1 MDNTSD
7 MLARIR
13 NALKANKSTVNV
25 IFSKKNLAILKVME
39 EEGYIEKAEEANT
52 RDSLKE
58 IVITLKYKYGIPSI
72 RELKLRS
79 KQRRRE
85 YSSIADLPLVRNGLG
100 VAIISTPLG
109 IISDY
114 EARQKNVGGEIICEI
129 F

>member
-13 NALKANKSTVNV
+13 NALKANKSTVKV

-39 EEGYIEKAEEANT
+39 EEGYIEKAEEANV

>member
-13 NALKANKSTVNV
+13 NALKAKKSTVNIV
-25 IFSKKNLAILKVME
+25 SSKKNLAILRVMQ
-39 EEGYIEKAEEANT
+39 EEGYIEKAEEINI
-52 RDSLKE
+52 RENIKE
-58 IVITLKYKYGIPSI
+58 ILVTLKYKYGIPSI
-72 RELKLRS
+72 RELKMRS

-85 YSSIADLPLVRNGLG
+85 YSSIANLPLVRNGLG